1 MTLPLAPRKAG
12 RRRSLSQL
20 LLVGHFDRILDF
32 SRALTRLDRSL
43 VNAFHLIIN
52 ADLSSE
58 LRLLLQAPN

>member
-1 MTLPLAPRKAG
+1 MPH
-12 RRRSLSQL
+12 QL

-32 SRALTRLDRSL
+32 GRALTRLDRSL